1 MANFNTYQTRN
12 LYVVKDFLAS
22 GEPDSAGELAMGTAK
37 DNGEIFFK
45 YFNGDEQLTRTDL
58 IRPESIISLK
68 KTKAAEMDIPLQA
81 LALTV
86 DTDAADF
93 VTSNALVDKT
103 FTLTINLHQVMSYD
117 MNDFYPVTVSLV
129 GTSTNTASVSAFLNA
144 LAGEIVKNMPKFTK
158 KAPYKV
164 YLVKSGTATEAVAAN
179 NSVSSATGIVIVPAP
194 GDYRRGIM
202 SKEVFDLTFTSR
214 LHDDDVAWAKEMV
227 DSGSLP
233 LHTVA
238 AVNSYLGTSIAPAAI
253 PSVYTIA
260 DLEHFALG
268 ERGDQFRGYWY
279 PHNYEPTYLVDL
291 TKSYDIVSVEFAW
304 QGNAEN
310 IQKSPRM
317 IQFAC
322 EVSGSG
328 SQATSD
334 ADDLYDAI
342 AAAMAGVSESA
353 SAVGTVAFP
362 SITPGL
368 G

>member
-12 LYVVKDFLAS
+12 LYVVTDFLAS
-22 GEPDSAGELAMGTAK
+22 GAPDAAGELAMGKMET
-37 DNGEIFFK
+37 GEIFFK
-45 YFNGDEQLTRTDL
+45 YFNGDGLESRTDL

-68 KTKAAEMDIPLQA
+68 KTKAAEMDIKLKKHTIA
-81 LALTV
+81 V
-86 DTDAADF
+86 DTSA
-93 VTSNALVDKT
+93 VTLANCIGKAFNLVIT
-103 FTLTINLHQVMSYD
+103 FHEVGSYD
-117 MNDFYPVTVSLV
+117 WADTNTITVSVL
-129 GTSTNTASVSAFLNA
+129 GNSTNTASAAAFHKA
-144 LAGEIVKNMPKFTK
+144 LAEAIAAALPDRKYPLLKVFSNGTEVKK
-158 KAPYKV
+158 
-164 YLVKSGTATEAVAAN
+164 GD
-179 NSVSSATGIVIVPAP
+179 SATGAAGGVVLVEAAQ
-194 GDYRRGIM
+194 GYRRGLL
-202 SKEVFDLTFTSR
+202 SKEVYPFTVAFSLR
-214 LHDDDVAWAKEMV
+214 DSNVDYIVWGTDTVADSDVA
-227 DSGSLP
+227 SN
-233 LHTVA
+233 TV
-238 AVNSYLGTSIAPAAI
+238 I
-253 PSVYTIA
+253 PSVYAIA

-342 AAAMAGVSESA
+342 AAAMAGA
-353 SAVGTVAFP
+353 S
-362 SITPGL
+362 S
-368 G
+368 